1 MSSSFAAGIPAWAQC
16 SMLLLNPNVF
26 PLLQEFQHGLNA
38 FAQPLCLPFAAGIPA
53 LAPCFAQPLCLSFA
67 AGIPAWAHCHCST
80 IMSFLCC
87 RNFSMNSMNS
97 LLLFNPNVF
106 PLLQEFQHGVNAFA
120 QPLCLSFAAGI
131 PAWGQCFCST
141 LMSFLC

>member
-1 MSSSFAAGIPAWAQC
+1 MLCVNPNVFLLAAGIPAWAQC
-16 SMLLLNPNVF
+16 TMLLLNPNVF
-26 PLLQEFQHGLNA
+26 PLLQEFQHWLLA
-38 FAQPLCLPFAAGIPA
+38 FAQPLR
-53 LAPCFAQPLCLSFA
+53 LSFA
-67 AGIPAWAHCHCST
+67 AGIPAWAHCHFST
-80 IMSFLCC
+80 IMAFLCC

-131 PAWGQCFCST
+131 PA
-141 LMSFLC
+141 